1 MSCEELQLNEEN
13 MFCLELRSLPT
24 LLSSIV
30 ETFTHSDLAFSS
42 SASRVEIYSLTTTM
56 LPVSPRCGVDYKLQC
71 WEHPSLC
78 KIIRYS
84 MILIWLTLEGS
95 AH

>member
-1 MSCEELQLNEEN
+1 MQLNEEN

-24 LLSSIV
+24 LLSSIL
-30 ETFTHSDLAFSS
+30 ETLTHFDLTFSS
-42 SASRVEIYSLTTTM
+42 SSSRVEIYSQTTTV
-56 LPVSPRCGVDYKLQC
+56 LPVSPRCGVDYTLQC

-84 MILIWLTLEGS
+84 TILIWLTLEGS